1 MKEFDYVIV
10 GAGSAGCVLANRLSA
25 DLSVTVLLVE
35 AGGRDWSPLIH
46 APGGMLPIML
56 SGAYSWRYQ
65 SVPQRHL
72 NDRVL
77 FMPRGKVLGGSSSTN
92 GLVYCRGSAADYD
105 GWARLGNRCW
115 SYADVLPYFK
125 RAETHPFGESEFH
138 GGSGPL
144 RISRPGVEHPLAKAF
159 VEAGIQAGYPC
170 NEDTNGAT
178 REGFGPTDLTTWR
191 GRRSST
197 AVAYLRPAMK
207 RPNLTVITGGRVTR
221 VAIEDRR
228 AAGVECVSG
237 RSVERFW
244 ARREV
249 ILSSGALHSPQL
261 LMLSGIGDGDQLRGQ
276 GIPVAHDL
284 KGVGR
289 SLQDH
294 LAISVKCTASQPV
307 SMLKYFS
314 PAHGAL
320 ALARYGLLRS
330 GPLANPGMEAVAF
343 VRSDASR
350 GEPDLKFHFMMA
362 LYRNN
367 GREMIPMHGFAAHIN
382 VAVPES
388 VGSLRLKSADPF
400 EPPLIDQNY
409 LESPQDRRILREGVR
424 IARHVFTQ
432 RAFDPFRQSE
442 LEPGGQASSDAE
454 IDAFIRE
461 KAEADYHTVGTCR
474 MGADD
479 LAVVDDRLRVH
490 GIDGLRV
497 VDASVMPRIVG
508 GNTNLPVIMIAEKAS
523 DLILGRAAS
532 QTHFAQR
539 NRAMEVV

>member
-1 MKEFDYVIV
+1 MQVKGRVREFDYVII

-25 DLSVTVLLVE
+25 DPANTVLLLE

-65 SVPQRHL
+65 SLPQKHL

-92 GLVYCRGSAADYD
+92 GLVYCRGSAADFD
-105 GWARLGNRCW
+105 GWASLGNDGW
-115 SYADVLPYFK
+115 SYLDVLPYFK
-125 RAETHPFGESEFH
+125 RAETHPFGETKYH

-144 RISRPGVEHPLAKAF
+144 RVSRPGVEHPLAKAF
-159 VEAGIQAGYPC
+159 VEAGVQAGYPY
-170 NEDTNGAT
+170 NDDTNGAT
-178 REGFGPTDLTTWR
+178 REGFGPTDITAWR

-207 RPNLTVITGGRVTR
+207 RPNLTVLTDARVTHI
-221 VAIEDRR
+221 VIQGLR
-228 AAGVECVSG
+228 AVGVESVVG
-237 RSVERFW
+237 RSAQRFR

-249 ILSSGALHSPQL
+249 ILSSGASHSPQL
-261 LMLSGIGDGDQLRGQ
+261 LMLSGIGEGDELRRH
-276 GIPVAHDL
+276 GIPVVHEL

-294 LAISVKCTASQPV
+294 LAISVKYAASKPV

-314 PAHGAL
+314 PLHGAL
-320 ALARYGLLRS
+320 ALAQYGVMRT

-343 VRSDASR
+343 VKSDVSS
-350 GEPDLKFHFMMA
+350 GGPDLKFHFVMA

-382 VAVPES
+382 VATPES
-388 VGSLRLKSADPF
+388 IGSLRLKSSDPLD
-400 EPPLIDQNY
+400 PPLIDQNY
-409 LESPQDRRILREGVR
+409 LESPQDRRILREGVK
-424 IARHVFTQ
+424 IARHVFSQ
-432 RAFDPFRQSE
+432 RAFATYREAE
-442 LEPGGQASSDAE
+442 LEPGLQISSDAE

-474 MGADD
+474 MGSDD
-479 LAVVDDRLRVH
+479 LAVVDDRLCVH
-490 GIDGLRV
+490 GIAGLRV

-508 GNTNLPVIMIAEKAS
+508 GNTNVPVIMIAEKAS
-523 DLILGRAAS
+523 DMILQKA
-532 QTHFAQR
+532 T
-539 NRAMEVV
+539 